1 MEAALLLLS
10 FRYDAP
16 FIVYFIIEQL
26 RRPDI
31 YREVCQRVAL
41 FNILL
46 RLTRILINYKLKKV
60 PPKQDS

>member
-10 FRYDAP
+10 FRCDAP

-41 FNILL
+41 FNILFEADQNL
-46 RLTRILINYKLKKV
+46 N
-60 PPKQDS
+60 